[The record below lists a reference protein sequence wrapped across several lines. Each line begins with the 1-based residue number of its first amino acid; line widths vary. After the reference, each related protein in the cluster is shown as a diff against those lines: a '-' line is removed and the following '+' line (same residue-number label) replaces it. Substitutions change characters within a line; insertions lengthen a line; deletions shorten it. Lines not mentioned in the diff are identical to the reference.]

1 MVVVV
6 WAETVGSG
14 VEALD
19 GSVLDAS
26 VLAGAVLDGAVL
38 DGAVLDGAVLD
49 GSAAVVLGD
58 GGVADV
64 VAFGATG
71 GAGGAGVG
79 GLGVVIGDSVL
90 PEGRR

>member
-1 MVVVV
+1 MVV

-14 VEALD
+14 VPV
-19 GSVLDAS
+19 GVLDSS
-26 VLAGAVLDGAVL
+26 VVDGAGLDGAVL
-38 DGAVLDGAVLD
+38 DGAGLD

-58 GGVADV
+58 GGVAEV

-79 GLGVVIGDSVL
+79 GLGVVIGDSAL